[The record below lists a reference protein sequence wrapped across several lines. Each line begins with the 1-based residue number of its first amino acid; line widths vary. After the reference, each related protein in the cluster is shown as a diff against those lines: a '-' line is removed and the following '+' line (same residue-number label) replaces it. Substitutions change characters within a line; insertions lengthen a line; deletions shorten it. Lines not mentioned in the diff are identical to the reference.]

1 MAVDIQNPYLV
12 IFGTAIPEMFFQSLN
27 KRLLANGLIARCL
40 IFEAGERGKKN
51 HAQFIKVPESIIRQ
65 VRTILHYGQSRGNL
79 CVEFPTPMV
88 IQATKD
94 ATELLDKLDE
104 KYDGIYEKYDKL
116 KAIVPTAFWARAF
129 EKVCKLSILYAVS
142 ENVNDPVISADAVKW
157 ASRFVEYQINKT
169 LFLTNAYSF
178 ENPFDEKCQKALRY
192 IREAGGMYTHSA
204 LLKRMHESRE
214 VFRQIIETLKE
225 NGSIIADEYKTDA
238 GRTIMYYRLTV
249 DSQKSIPKS

>member
-1 MAVDIQNPYLV
+1 MLK
-12 IFGTAIPEMFFQSLN
+12 TS
-27 KRLLANGLIARCL
+27 
-40 IFEAGERGKKN
+40 
-51 HAQFIKVPESIIRQ
+51 
-65 VRTILHYGQSRGNL
+65 
-79 CVEFPTPMV
+79 
-88 IQATKD
+88 
-94 ATELLDKLDE
+94 
-104 KYDGIYEKYDKL
+104 IYEKYDKM

-192 IREAGGMYTHSA
+192 IREAGGMYTHST

-214 VFRQIIETLKE
+214 VFRQIIETLKD
-225 NGSIIADEYKTDA
+225 NGSITEDQADTGGK
-238 GRTIMYYRLTV
+238 RPLVYYRLV
-249 DSQKSIPKS
+249 Q